1 MSRPRSCSL
10 LHRATRMLAVVL
22 VISCGSQTSPASID
36 DGEDAGSSAGSST
49 GSSASAT
56 DPASGSDGSTGGGDA
71 STGSTGG
78 EPPPGALSCDSPPQ
92 FVPEA
97 EPAIVALKQAATFF
111 REQVATHDGYVWR
124 YTEDLALRWGEG
136 DATVDQIWVQPP
148 GTPAVAMAYLQ
159 AYHATCDAYYLE
171 AAHAS
176 ATALLYGQLR
186 SGGWEKAIDFD
197 PNGSLSADYR
207 NGMGTGKNNSQ
218 LDDDTSQAVIRL
230 LSRLDAAMGH
240 TDPALEEAVGYALDR
255 MLANGQYANGGFG
268 QIWTDDPV
276 EARPV
281 MQAHYYDGP
290 YPDTYPGGDY
300 WWHYTLNDAIP
311 GTLTGALV
319 AAYEVYGEQAWHDA
333 LIDLGGFLLLAQMPD
348 PQPAWAQQYDAQ
360 MRPAWARRFEPPA
373 VTGWESQ
380 DAMEA
385 LIAIAEFTG
394 DPAWLTPVPEALAYL
409 EQSLLVDG
417 QLARFYELETNTPL
431 YMTSDYEL
439 TYDDSDLPTHYGFK
453 QPSRLPAIEAEYE
466 RVLDGE
472 PVQPPSW
479 ESMHGEVQV
488 VIDALDDQGRWVQD
502 GEIHSAT
509 FNTNVELL
517 AAFIAAARI

>member
-1 MSRPRSCSL
+1 VLRQPSCTFL
-10 LHRATRMLAVVL
+10 VRATRAVAVVL
-22 VISCGSQTSPASID
+22 VVACGSEGTASSIGTGEDDGATSSSVTSSTSPDES
-36 DGEDAGSSAGSST
+36 EDASEGSN
-49 GSSASAT
+49 
-56 DPASGSDGSTGGGDA
+56 DGADT
-71 STGSTGG
+71 STGG
-78 EPPPGALSCDSPPQ
+78 EPPPDTITCDAPPE
-92 FVPEA
+92 FMPEA
-97 EPAIVALKQAATFF
+97 QPAIVALKKAATFF
-111 REQVATHDGYVWR
+111 REEVATHEGYVWR
-124 YTEDLALRWGEG
+124 TTEDLAQRWGEG
-136 DATVDQIWVQPP
+136 DATPDQIWVQPP
-148 GTPAVAMAYLQ
+148 GTPAVAMAYLR

-218 LDDDTSQAVIRL
+218 LDDDTSQSVIRL

-240 TDPALEEAVGYALDR
+240 TDPALEEAVTYALDR

-281 MQAHYYDGP
+281 IEARYYDGP

-311 GTLTGALV
+311 GTLAGALV
-319 AAYEVYGEQAWHDA
+319 AAHEVYGRPAYHDA
-333 LIDLGGFLLLAQMPD
+333 LVELGEFLLLAQMPA
-348 PQPAWAQQYDAQ
+348 PQPAWAQQYDAD
-360 MRPAWARRFEPPA
+360 MHPAWARKFEPPA

-385 LIAIAEFTG
+385 LIAIAESTE
-394 DPAWLTPVPEALAYL
+394 DDAWLAPVPAALGYL
-409 EQSLLVDG
+409 EASLLTDG

-453 QPSRLPAIEAEYE
+453 QPSRLPAIQAEYE
-466 RVLDGE
+466 RVANGD
-472 PVQPPSW
+472 PVHPPSW
-479 ESMHGEVQV
+479 QELQVEAQV
-488 VIDALDDQGRWVQD
+488 VIDALDEQGRWVED
-502 GEIHSAT
+502 GEIRSLT
-509 FNTNVELL
+509 FNTNVDRL